1 MEQTHSVLR
10 TNSAHQ
16 LWDTKTDLNVM
27 QRRSIELG
35 TKHRLQLIQGPPGI
49 ATFVR
54 VSLIGS
60 DHIVQFHTNSSSSE
74 PFFS

>member
-1 MEQTHSVLR
+1 MEQAHSVFQ

-16 LWDTKTDLNVM
+16 LWDTKTDLNEM

-49 ATFVR
+49 
-54 VSLIGS
+54 
-60 DHIVQFHTNSSSSE
+60 HWFH
-74 PFFS
+74 

>member
-1 MEQTHSVLR
+1 MEQTHFVLR

-27 QRRSIELG
+27 QRSIELG
-35 TKHRLQLIQGPPGI
+35 TQHRLQLIQGPPGI